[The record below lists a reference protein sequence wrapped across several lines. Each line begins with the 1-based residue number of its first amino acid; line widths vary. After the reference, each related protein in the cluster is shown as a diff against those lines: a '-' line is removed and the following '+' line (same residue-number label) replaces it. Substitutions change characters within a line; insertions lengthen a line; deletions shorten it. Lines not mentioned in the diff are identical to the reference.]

1 MSNQTWSFDQRIP
14 NDTSVGRELLDE
26 LVVQLKRAEW
36 SEHDVHGVH
45 LSVEEALVNAIKHGN
60 NEDPDTSVHVVF
72 KVSAAEILIQITD
85 QGEGF
90 DPHEVPDPTLDENLA
105 VPSGRGLMLMKAFMS
120 VVHYNDKGNQ
130 VIMEK
135 VKN

>member
-14 NDTSVGRELLDE
+14 NDTAVGRDLLNQ
-26 LVVQLKRAEW
+26 LVVQLKLANW

-60 NEDPDTSVHVVF
+60 NDDPKMYVHVML
-72 KVSAAEILIQITD
+72 KVSTVEILVKITD
-85 QGEGF
+85 EGEGF
-90 DPHEVPDPTLDENLA
+90 DPLKVPDPTLDENLS
-105 VPSGRGLMLMKAFMS
+105 VPSGRGLMLMRAFMS
-120 VVHYNDKGNQ
+120 VVRYNEKGNQ